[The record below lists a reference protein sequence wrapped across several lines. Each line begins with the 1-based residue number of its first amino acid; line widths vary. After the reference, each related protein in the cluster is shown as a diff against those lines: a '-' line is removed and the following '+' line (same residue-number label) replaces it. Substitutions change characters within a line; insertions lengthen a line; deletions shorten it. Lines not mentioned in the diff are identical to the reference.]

1 MGRWRDVV
9 GQATDWGQGSRLGG
23 KGPFAKE
30 GDEEVALEVFV
41 HDEGDEVEEVD
52 ECEFE
57 DDRDVG
63 GVEQLDWVG
72 LSDSSDFSGAD
83 QKLDSESLDVQNN
96 EKDYEG
102 GDQAHEVWCV

>member
-1 MGRWRDVV
+1 
-9 GQATDWGQGSRLGG
+9 
-23 KGPFAKE
+23 
-30 GDEEVALEVFV
+30 
-41 HDEGDEVEEVD
+41 
-52 ECEFE
+52 
-57 DDRDVG
+57 
-63 GVEQLDWVG
+63 